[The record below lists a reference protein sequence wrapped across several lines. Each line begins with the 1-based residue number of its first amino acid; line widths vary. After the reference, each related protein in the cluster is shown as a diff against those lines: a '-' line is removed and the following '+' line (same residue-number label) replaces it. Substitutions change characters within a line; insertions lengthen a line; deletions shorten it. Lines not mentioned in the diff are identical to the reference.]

1 REEDQERMQR
11 ESEAAALG
19 DWQTREQEFLRDQAR
34 QRAAI
39 RIKAGRAQPIDI
51 LAMNLRLASR
61 DPESENTNKGLGDD
75 EEDDELD
82 IEIDV
87 NEPTII
93 FEHLNLADA
102 QELLQ
107 DIEFH
112 FSLAREADQVE
123 FWNCLRTVCQDKI
136 DQLNPKSNTDPV
148 GPNRENVAGIFT
160 GKNHEQLLALEAQIN
175 AKLAGQDPVDMDYW
189 ETVRGYLK
197 VHLAIARLHDMHEA
211 LLQKRLGQLREKQVR
226 EALRE
231 QEDLE
236 AEVEIPDGE
245 DVAATTPTLVPA
257 EPDESK
263 NYHYRPTM
271 SPRLVAEVSRDLRD
285 IPLLTVADDARNLHA
300 ARLRVLN
307 QQFVPKKG
315 GRMQAAASGAADGSD
330 ATAQLYREEM
340 QKGLGENEIAFTDE
354 AKPVKPAVYLWQD
367 KYRPRKPRYFNRIHS
382 GYEWNQFN
390 RTHYDVDNPPPKIVQ
405 GYKFNIFYPDL
416 IDKSVTP
423 SYTIEPDPE
432 SDETVI
438 LRFTAGPPYE
448 DVAFRI
454 INKQWERTPRRG
466 FRNVFDRGVLKLYF
480 RFKRHFY
487 RR

>member
-1 REEDQERMQR
+1 MPRSRSRSPSRSRHHRSSRRSSRSPRPRSSRSSRRRHVSSSRSPRRAVRSRHSHDRPHPSVAVEPKPAPTATGTPVPLSATGGVSGGPLVHASSTTSYTPPSGTFVWKKKKELDRELGISSKERRRLEEARRIEAAAELERLAQRKAEREAEQQQREEDQERMQR

-175 AKLAGQDPVDMDYW
+175 AKLA
-189 ETVRGYLK
+189 
-197 VHLAIARLHDMHEA
+197 
-211 LLQKRLGQLREKQVR
+211 
-226 EALRE
+226 
-231 QEDLE
+231 
-236 AEVEIPDGE
+236 
-245 DVAATTPTLVPA
+245 
-257 EPDESK
+257 
-263 NYHYRPTM
+263 
-271 SPRLVAEVSRDLRD
+271 
-285 IPLLTVADDARNLHA
+285 
-300 ARLRVLN
+300 
-307 QQFVPKKG
+307 
-315 GRMQAAASGAADGSD
+315 
-330 ATAQLYREEM
+330 
-340 QKGLGENEIAFTDE
+340 
-354 AKPVKPAVYLWQD
+354 
-367 KYRPRKPRYFNRIHS
+367 
-382 GYEWNQFN
+382 
-390 RTHYDVDNPPPKIVQ
+390 
-405 GYKFNIFYPDL
+405 
-416 IDKSVTP
+416 
-423 SYTIEPDPE
+423 
-432 SDETVI
+432 
-438 LRFTAGPPYE
+438 
-448 DVAFRI
+448 
-454 INKQWERTPRRG
+454 
-466 FRNVFDRGVLKLYF
+466 
-480 RFKRHFY
+480 
-487 RR
+487 